1 MSIGAHADLFPLES
15 ADHKAADEIFSL
27 SVVDQSAA
35 RNVADSILS
44 RTQQTPPS
52 VRSVANL
59 VLACTAW
66 SSGDVSRG
74 IAYTNDAI
82 EAAEPTMHSW
92 RARGLLGKACMM
104 GTYDLPGSRRV
115 LDSAVREL
123 RHCDL
128 AMHAVV
134 PLVEQARLE
143 SRNGQSATAA
153 GLARHAVGLAQRF
166 GNTEFHLSALSVA
179 ASATARIGDWAAT
192 GELLDEYSEITGGD
206 TASYL
211 SAPVEWARVQVSA
224 HSDENSSHLLGE
236 LSCKT
241 NTFVS
246 ETGAAG
252 WLTRRALELGYLS
265 VARSVLHTTT
275 HLARN
280 NPQFPRSAA
289 MADHATALLNRD
301 TTLLISVLDRY
312 TDHWAKGLAAEDL
325 LHMHGINSHDG
336 RRYGVMAVE
345 HFTLAGAH
353 PDKERV
359 QRLLQERDKLD
370 TNYPGVQDN
379 SVLSDR
385 EKEIFDLICLGRT
398 NRQIASELFISP
410 HTVNYHLRKIYRR
423 LNVRSR
429 VELLSQYR
437 MST

>member
-1 MSIGAHADLFPLES
+1 MSTDAYTDLFPSES
-15 ADHKAADEIFSL
+15 AEHQAADEIFSL

-44 RTQQTPPS
+44 RTRQTPPS

-66 SSGDVSRG
+66 SNGEVSRG
-74 IAYTNDAI
+74 IAYTDDAI
-82 EAAEPTMHSW
+82 EAAEPAMHSW

-104 GTYDLPGSRRV
+104 GTYDVPGSRQV
-115 LDSAVREL
+115 LQSAVREL
-123 RHCDL
+123 GHCDL

-153 GLARHAVGLAQRF
+153 GLATHAVSLARRF

-179 ASATARIGDWAAT
+179 ASTTARIGNWAAT
-192 GELLDEYSEITGGD
+192 AELLKEYSEITGGD

-211 SAPVEWARVQVSA
+211 SAPVEWARLQVSS
-224 HSDENSSHLLGE
+224 HTDNSSPSILGE

-289 MADHATALLNRD
+289 MADHAAALINRD
-301 TTLLISVLDRY
+301 SALLISVLDRY

-325 LHMHGINSHDG
+325 LHMHGINTHDG
-336 RRYGVMAVE
+336 QRYAKLAVDY
-345 HFTLAGAH
+345 FTLAGAH
-353 PDKERV
+353 PDRERV
-359 QRLLQERDKLD
+359 QRLLLQEQTQLND
-370 TNYPGVQDN
+370 VQAHEE
-379 SVLSDR
+379 SALSDR
-385 EKEIFDLICLGRT
+385 EKQIFDLICLGRT
-398 NRQIASELFISP
+398 NRQIAGELFISP

-423 LNVRSR
+423 MNVRSR
-429 VELLSQYR
+429 VELLSLHR
-437 MST
+437 LGA